1 VDPSPPA
8 ALGTVKLCDSLSG
21 AMSEFLVEAARHNPA
36 IAHSLKKLRQRAE
49 SAIRDAAVADTVLD
63 ARDLGPGEGV
73 VQPRTRAP
81 SSAALPAARGLDLTK
96 SWSTSLLNDVAAPD
110 VFAVK
115 PLAELELLALRSAQQ
130 LRRRHARLRQATVA
144 VSVLTVAMLA
154 IGGYTATIGDPKL
167 AAGLVLGGSIVLAL
181 VVLKWQ
187 PFRRAARS
195 AELAELADAMATN
208 LRLRV
213 RALEEQQ
220 DAKARQLEQWK
231 AIVDLTEAVS
241 PG

>member
-1 VDPSPPA
+1 
-8 ALGTVKLCDSLSG
+8 
-21 AMSEFLVEAARHNPA
+21 MSEFLVEAARHNPA

-49 SAIRDAAVADTVLD
+49 AAIRDAAVADTVLD
-63 ARDLGPGEGV
+63 ARDLPPGGEDI

-81 SSAALPAARGLDLTK
+81 SSAALPGARDLGR
-96 SWSTSLLNDVAAPD
+96 SWSTSLLHGVAAPD

-144 VSVLTVAMLA
+144 VTVLTLA
-154 IGGYTATIGDPKL
+154 VLATGAYTATLGDPKL
-167 AAGLVLGGSIVLAL
+167 AAGLVAGGILVLAL
-181 VVLKWQ
+181 DVLKWQ

-213 RALEEQQ
+213 RALEEEQ

-231 AIVDLTEAVS
+231 AIVDLTEAVT
-241 PG
+241 PA

>member
-1 VDPSPPA
+1 MPPRA
-8 ALGTVKLCDSLSG
+8 APAKLCHSRPG
-21 AMSEFLVEAARHNPA
+21 AMSEFFVEAARSSPA
-36 IAHSLKKLRQRAE
+36 IATNLKKLRERAE
-49 SAIRDAAVADTVLD
+49 TAIRDAAIADTVLD
-63 ARDLGPGEGV
+63 ARDLRPGEEAIKS
-73 VQPRTRAP
+73 REP
-81 SSAALPAARGLDLTK
+81 STPAFVPGTSVIDTDR
-96 SWSTSLLNDVAAPD
+96 SWSTSLLKGVAAPD

-144 VSVLTVAMLA
+144 VSVLSVAVLA
-154 IGGYTATIGDPKL
+154 TGAYTATLGDPKL
-167 AAGLVLGGSIVLAL
+167 AAGLVLGGTVVLAL

-231 AIVDLTEAVS
+231 AIVDLTEAVT
-241 PG
+241 PA

>member
-1 VDPSPPA
+1 
-8 ALGTVKLCDSLSG
+8 
-21 AMSEFLVEAARHNPA
+21 MSEFLVEAARHNPA

-49 SAIRDAAVADTVLD
+49 TAIRDAAVADTVLD
-63 ARDLGPGEGV
+63 ARDLPPGGEDI

-81 SSAALPAARGLDLTK
+81 SSAALPGARAGVDLTK
-96 SWSTSLLNDVAAPD
+96 SWSTSLLHGVAAPD

-144 VSVLTVAMLA
+144 VTLLSIVVLATGA
-154 IGGYTATIGDPKL
+154 YTATLGDPKL
-167 AAGLVLGGSIVLAL
+167 AAGLVLGGTVVLAL

-213 RALEEQQ
+213 RALEEEQ

-231 AIVDLTEAVS
+231 AIVDLTEAVT
-241 PG
+241 PA

>member
-1 VDPSPPA
+1 
-8 ALGTVKLCDSLSG
+8 
-21 AMSEFLVEAARHNPA
+21 MSEFLVEAARHNPA

-49 SAIRDAAVADTVLD
+49 AAIRDAAVADTVLD
-63 ARDLGPGEGV
+63 ARDLGPGGDDV

-81 SSAALPAARGLDLTK
+81 SSAAHPGARPNIDLEK
-96 SWSTSLLNDVAAPD
+96 SWSTNLLHGVAAPD

-144 VSVLTVAMLA
+144 VTVLTIAVLA
-154 IGGYTATIGDPKL
+154 AGAYTATLGDPKL
-167 AAGLVLGGSIVLAL
+167 AGGLVLGGTVVLAL

-213 RALEEQQ
+213 RTLEEEQ
-220 DAKARQLEQWK
+220 DARARQLEQWK
-231 AIVDLTEAVS
+231 AIVDLTDAVK

>member
-1 VDPSPPA
+1 
-8 ALGTVKLCDSLSG
+8 
-21 AMSEFLVEAARHNPA
+21 MSEFLVEAARHNPA

-49 SAIRDAAVADTVLD
+49 AAIRDAAVADTVLD
-63 ARDLGPGEGV
+63 ARDLPPGGEDI

-81 SSAALPAARGLDLTK
+81 SSAALPGARDLGR
-96 SWSTSLLNDVAAPD
+96 SWSTSLLHGVAAPD

-144 VSVLTVAMLA
+144 VTVLTLA
-154 IGGYTATIGDPKL
+154 VLATGAYTATLGDPKL
-167 AAGLVLGGSIVLAL
+167 AAGLVAGGILVLAL

-213 RALEEQQ
+213 RALEEEQ

-231 AIVDLTEAVS
+231 AIVDLTEAVT
-241 PG
+241 PA

>member
-1 VDPSPPA
+1 
-8 ALGTVKLCDSLSG
+8 
-21 AMSEFLVEAARHNPA
+21 MSEVLVEAARHNPA

-49 SAIRDAAVADTVLD
+49 AAIRDAAVADTVLD
-63 ARDLGPGEGV
+63 ARDLAPGEDV

-81 SSAALPAARGLDLTK
+81 SSAALPGVRAGVDLTR
-96 SWSTSLLNDVAAPD
+96 SWSTSLLHGVAAPD

-144 VSVLTVAMLA
+144 VTVLTLA
-154 IGGYTATIGDPKL
+154 VLATGAYTATLGDPKL
-167 AAGLVLGGSIVLAL
+167 AAGLVLGGTLVLAL

-231 AIVDLTEAVS
+231 AIVDLTEAVT
-241 PG
+241 PA

>member
-1 VDPSPPA
+1 
-8 ALGTVKLCDSLSG
+8 
-21 AMSEFLVEAARHNPA
+21 MSEFLVEAARHNPA

-49 SAIRDAAVADTVLD
+49 AAIRDAAVADTVLD
-63 ARDLGPGEGV
+63 ARDLGPGDDV

-81 SSAALPAARGLDLTK
+81 SSAALPGARPNIDLEK
-96 SWSTSLLNDVAAPD
+96 SWSTNLLHGVAAPD

-144 VSVLTVAMLA
+144 VTVLTIAVLA
-154 IGGYTATIGDPKL
+154 AGAYTATLGDPKL
-167 AAGLVLGGSIVLAL
+167 AGALVLGGTVVLAL

-213 RALEEQQ
+213 RTLEEEQ
-220 DAKARQLEQWK
+220 DARARQLEQWK
-231 AIVDLTEAVS
+231 AIVDLTEAVT

>member
-1 VDPSPPA
+1 
-8 ALGTVKLCDSLSG
+8 
-21 AMSEFLVEAARHNPA
+21 M
-36 IAHSLKKLRQRAE
+36 
-49 SAIRDAAVADTVLD
+49 
-63 ARDLGPGEGV
+63 
-73 VQPRTRAP
+73 
-81 SSAALPAARGLDLTK
+81 
-96 SWSTSLLNDVAAPD
+96 
-110 VFAVK
+110 FAVK

>member
-1 VDPSPPA
+1 
-8 ALGTVKLCDSLSG
+8 
-21 AMSEFLVEAARHNPA
+21 MSEFLLEAARHNPA

-49 SAIRDAAVADTVLD
+49 AAIRDAAVADTVLD
-63 ARDLGPGEGV
+63 ARDLPSGEDI
-73 VQPRTRAP
+73 VQPRPHAP
-81 SSAALPAARGLDLTK
+81 SSAALPVSTAMDMGK
-96 SWSTSLLNDVAAPD
+96 SWSTSLLHGVAAPD

-130 LRRRHARLRQATVA
+130 LRRRHARLRQATVLVSALSVA
-144 VSVLTVAMLA
+144 V
-154 IGGYTATIGDPKL
+154 L
-167 AAGLVLGGSIVLAL
+167 AAGIYTAMSGDRALAGALVFGGMVVLAL
-181 VVLKWQ
+181 VILKWQ

-220 DAKARQLEQWK
+220 DPKARQLEQWK
-231 AIVDLTEAVS
+231 AIVDITDVVK
-241 PG
+241 P